1 MSQFDSLIIFSLI
14 WSLFISLL
22 FYYNMTLK
30 VLIPDFFGTKKFREK
45 KFNLQ
50 GFYKF
55 FNENSEI
62 KTASSANA
70 AF

>member
-1 MSQFDSLIIFSLI
+1 MSIE
-14 WSLFISLL
+14 
-22 FYYNMTLK
+22 

-62 KTASSANA
+62 KSASSASVA
-70 AF
+70 L